1 MKAQNTEEYIS
12 LAEPFA
18 QPILNHLRALVHS
31 SGLAIEEQ
39 IKWLFP
45 CFLYKGKI
53 LCSMAA
59 FKQHCTFG
67 FWQGQLLN
75 DHAGILEKTGE
86 NTAMGQLG
94 KIKSLAYLPEDEILL
109 SYLFEAAE
117 LIDKGV
123 KNPIQ
128 KSSEKAPIVMHPA
141 FAKALESDPAALN
154 SYQKMSPSHQREYLA
169 YIDEAKKEET
179 KLRRI
184 EKSIQLLKESKGLND
199 AYQKK

>member
-18 QPILNHLRALVHS
+18 QPILKHLRALVHS
-31 SGLAIEEQ
+31 SGLVIEEQ

-53 LCSMAA
+53 LCNMAG

-67 FWQGQLLN
+67 FWQGQLLSDQAN
-75 DHAGILEKTGE
+75 ILEKSDK

-94 KIKSLAYLPEDEILL
+94 KIKKLSDLPADEILL
-109 SYLFEAAE
+109 SYLYEAAE

-123 KNPIQ
+123 KNPIK
-128 KSSEKAPIVMHPA
+128 KSSEKPPIAMHPA
-141 FAKALESDPAALN
+141 FAKALESNADALHA
-154 SYQKMSPSHQREYLA
+154 YQTMSPSHQREFLA

-184 EKSIQLLKESKGLND
+184 EKSIQLLHEAKDLND
-199 AYQKK
+199 KYKKK